1 MYTKLPVQRLGIIA
15 DNIKTT
21 ALRGALWSKGAD
33 DYVASRF
40 TARATWRT

>member
-33 DYVASRF
+33 DYVAS
-40 TARATWRT
+40 ALHRAGDLAE